1 MRREIVIFAVASAT
15 LLLAGCDLKSQLP
28 PSSIAPICRAL
39 IGPIKYT
46 STLKSPMSKRFAAAL
61 LAMDLKQRN
70 QVGVN
75 LGCPQYK

>member
-1 MRREIVIFAVASAT
+1 MKKLYAICALSIM
-15 LLLAGCDLKSQLP
+15 LGGCDLSALP
-28 PSSIAPICRAL
+28 PSSIAPVCAAL

-46 STLKSPMSKRFAAAL
+46 SVLKSPMSRRFAAAL

-75 LGCPQYK
+75 LGCPLYR